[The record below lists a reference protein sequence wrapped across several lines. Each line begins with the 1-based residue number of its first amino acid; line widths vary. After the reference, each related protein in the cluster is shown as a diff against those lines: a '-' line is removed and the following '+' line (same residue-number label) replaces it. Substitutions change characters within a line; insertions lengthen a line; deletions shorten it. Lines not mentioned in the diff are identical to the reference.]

1 MKKNIDVNNQLRKY
15 RNDLNSRHPDPVK
28 KEMAESSMEQTAKGG
43 KQPPA
48 AKNAPPPAKKDEGK
62 KSGMDSRADE
72 EAKPLERSPSMSDS
86 DSVIEDDEVEDF
98 TNTFSYMRGA
108 PLAEQLKKLLSE
120 RSRGKPG
127 SVPPDPDFIDSISA
141 KKTKF
146 QSEAMMKEFE
156 RKKKTCILI
165 NGSFNHMLDI
175 RARTQGKF
183 AEFAAN
189 NSAKLYRTDIHWK
202 KKANPIFN
210 KTQKNFFARDFELMS
225 KRRYQKVLQ
234 AI

>member
-48 AKNAPPPAKKDEGK
+48 KNAPPPAKKEDGK
-62 KSGMDSRADE
+62 KSGMESRAE
-72 EAKPLERSPSMSDS
+72 EDAKPLARSPSMSDS
-86 DSVIEDDEVEDF
+86 DSVIDDDEVDDF
-98 TNTFSYMRGA
+98 TNSFMYMRGA
-108 PLAEQLKKLLSE
+108 PLDEQLKKILSE

-146 QSEAMMKEFE
+146 QSEIMMREFE
-156 RKKKTCILI
+156 RKKKTCIMI
-165 NGSFNHMLDI
+165 NSSFN
-175 RARTQGKF
+175 Q
-183 AEFAAN
+183 
-189 NSAKLYRTDIHWK
+189 
-202 KKANPIFN
+202 
-210 KTQKNFFARDFELMS
+210 
-225 KRRYQKVLQ
+225 
-234 AI
+234 